1 MLAETLLLPK
11 LYQHLNNAL
20 SRLLINSGLA
30 LNIVFEYAI
39 SFTYIINSVFILL
52 NICFVAILLK
62 FVFLIIHFSITTC
75 HVNHFWA
82 MWILA
87 FALFYYPPMYTVIF
101 FIVICSLLFNRHLFA
116 FAATYFT
123 IIPGACTTITKSWV
137 SVPMASESKVPF
149 VSYIVVS
156 EPNESEP
163 QSQPPE
169 ELKYSHLRKHSSKI
183 TDKSNADLSNDSTSH
198 VPFNKMDFSP
208 LATTELNL
216 DWDLENV
223 QVYSAQEINTEVEEE
238 IEAILVPDNFGTRE
252 EDMAYSF
259 TAYKRVDKKVKPVS
273 TTFPEEA
280 RVRRQIPEDPLKS
293 LTPLSKRPPDFV
305 PTSHITQELY
315 LPVSVRIFCI
325 ILFLITISDLVILYY
340 FNYYF

>member
-20 SRLLINSGLA
+20 PRLLINSGLA

-62 FVFLIIHFSITTC
+62 FVFLMIHFSITTC

-82 MWILA
+82 MWVLA

-101 FIVICSLLFNRHLFA
+101 FMVICSLLFNRHLFA
-116 FAATYFT
+116 FAVTYLT

-137 SVPMASESKVPF
+137 SVPLASKSKVPF

-156 EPNESEP
+156 EPQP
-163 QSQPPE
+163 QPPE
-169 ELKYSHLRKHSSKI
+169 ELKYSHLQKHNSKI
-183 TDKSNADLSNDSTSH
+183 KDKYNADLPNDSASH
-198 VPFNKMDFSP
+198 ILFNKMNFSP
-208 LATTELNL
+208 FTTTELNL

-223 QVYSAQEINTEVEEE
+223 QVYSAQEINTEAEEEE
-238 IEAILVPDNFGTRE
+238 IEAILVPDNFGTCK

-259 TAYKRVDKKVKPVS
+259 SAYKHVDKKVKPVS
-273 TTFPEEA
+273 TTFLEEA
-280 RVRRQIPEDPLKS
+280 CVRRQIPVDPLKS
-293 LTPLSKRPPDFV
+293 LMPLSKHLPDFI
-305 PTSHITQELY
+305 PTSHITQECLD
-315 LPVSVRIFCI
+315 LLNINANN
-325 ILFLITISDLVILYY
+325 FLSKEEEEK
-340 FNYYF
+340 